1 MRWLKMLSFI
11 GTLDPQA
18 KWRVMLVAQDDQPHD
33 GSVESEFENAK
44 INQRFSPA
52 RWSRPARWTWYRK
65 PDMERKAYASDM
77 AMQKGYVVRK

>member
-52 RWSRPARWTWYRK
+52 R
-65 PDMERKAYASDM
+65 
-77 AMQKGYVVRK
+77 